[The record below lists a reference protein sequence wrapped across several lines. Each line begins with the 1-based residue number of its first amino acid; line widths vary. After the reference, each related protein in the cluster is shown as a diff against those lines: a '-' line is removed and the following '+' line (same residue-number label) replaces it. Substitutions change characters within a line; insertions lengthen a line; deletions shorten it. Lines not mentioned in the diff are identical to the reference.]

1 MSDYDF
7 WQAVLQRDRQ
17 RDGTFVYAVRSTGI
31 YCRPSCPSRRP
42 QREQVQF
49 FARPAQA
56 EQAGFRACRRCH
68 PNGDAP
74 ADPLLHI
81 VEQVCR
87 VLAEL
92 GDKPPTLDELARQFH
107 VSPSHLQR
115 AFKRIVGVSPR
126 QYADE
131 QRLGRFKQ
139 QLKEGEPVTHALYE
153 SGYGSSST
161 VYEQTVTQL
170 GMTPTAY
177 KSGGVD
183 ARIVYSVAPCLLGQL
198 LVAATERGVC
208 AVRLGDSE
216 VTLETALRD
225 EFPAAVIERDD
236 EQIHS
241 TMAMLHDHLRG
252 EQPHLDLPLDI
263 RATAFQR
270 RVWEAL
276 RAIPYGSTRSY
287 RDVAEAIGQPKAVR
301 AVARAC
307 ATNPVALVVPCH
319 RVVGSDGSMSGYRW
333 GVERKR
339 ALLEQEAHI
348 VEYQEVAAEE

>member
-1 MSDYDF
+1 MSDSEF
-7 WQAVLQRDRQ
+7 WQAVLAHDRQ
-17 RDGTFVYAVRSTGI
+17 HDTTFVYAVRSTGI

-74 ADPLLHI
+74 ADPMLAI
-81 VEQVCR
+81 VEQVCH
-87 VLAEL
+87 VLAEP
-92 GDKPPTLDELARQFH
+92 GDKPPTLDDLARQFH
-107 VSPSHLQR
+107 VSPAHLQR
-115 AFKRIVGVSPR
+115 AFKRLVGVSPR

-139 QLKEGEPVTHALYE
+139 QLKDGEQVTQALYE

-183 ARIVYSVAPCLLGQL
+183 ARITYAVAPCALGHL
-198 LVAATERGVC
+198 LVATTERGVC

-216 VTLETALRD
+216 AALEAALRD
-225 EFPAAVIERDD
+225 EFPAAALQRDD
-236 EQIHS
+236 EQLRS
-241 TMAMLHDHLRG
+241 TMAVLHDYLRG

-319 RVVGSDGSMSGYRW
+319 RVVGSDGRMSGYRW

-339 ALLEQEAHI
+339 ALLEQEAR
-348 VEYQEVAAEE
+348 VTESGG

>member
-1 MSDYDF
+1 MSDFDF
-7 WQAVLQRDRQ
+7 WQAVLTRDRQ
-17 RDGTFVYAVRSTGI
+17 HDNAFVYAVRSTGI

-42 QREQVQF
+42 RREQVQF
-49 FARPAQA
+49 FAQPAQA

-74 ADPLLHI
+74 ADPMLDV

-87 VLAEL
+87 VLAEPR
-92 GDKPPTLDELARQFH
+92 DKPPTLDDLAHQFH
-107 VSPSHLQR
+107 VSPAHLQR
-115 AFKRIVGVSPR
+115 AFKRLVGVSPR

-139 QLKEGEPVTHALYE
+139 QLKDGEPVTHALYE

-177 KSGGVD
+177 KSGGMD
-183 ARIVYSVAPCLLGQL
+183 SRIVYSVAPCSLGQL
-198 LVAATERGVC
+198 LIATTERGVC
-208 AVRLGDSE
+208 AVRLGDSAAA
-216 VTLETALRD
+216 LEAMLRD
-225 EFPAAVIERDD
+225 EFPAAALERDD
-236 EQIHS
+236 EQLRS
-241 TMAMLHDHLRG
+241 TMAMLHDYLRG
-252 EQPHLDLPLDI
+252 EQPLGDLPLDI

-287 RDVAEAIGQPKAVR
+287 RDIAEAIGQPKAVR

-319 RVVGSDGSMSGYRW
+319 RVVGSDGSLHGYRW
-333 GVERKR
+333 GVERKQ
-339 ALLEQEAHI
+339 ALLEQEAQV
-348 VEYQEVAAEE
+348 VESGR

>member
-1 MSDYDF
+1 MSDSEF
-7 WQAVLQRDRQ
+7 WEAVLARDR
-17 RDGTFVYAVRSTGI
+17 RHDGIFVYAVRSTGI
-31 YCRPSCPSRRP
+31 YCRPSCPARRP

-74 ADPLLHI
+74 ADPLLDV

-87 VLAEL
+87 VLAEPC
-92 GDKPPTLDELARQFH
+92 DKPPTLDELARQFH
-107 VSPSHLQR
+107 VSPAHLQR

-139 QLKEGEPVTHALYE
+139 QLKAGEPVTHALYE

-161 VYEQTVTQL
+161 VYEQAVTQL

-177 KSGGVD
+177 KSGGMD
-183 ARIVYSVAPCLLGQL
+183 ARIVYSVAPCALGHL
-198 LVAATERGVC
+198 LVAMTERGVC

-216 VTLETALRD
+216 AALEATLRD
-225 EFPAAVIERDD
+225 EFPAAVIARDD
-236 EQIHS
+236 EQLRS
-241 TMAMLHDHLRG
+241 TMAMLLDYLRG

-287 RDVAEAIGQPKAVR
+287 REVAEAIGQPKAVR
-301 AVARAC
+301 AVAHAC
-307 ATNPVALVVPCH
+307 AANPVALVVPCH
-319 RVVGSDGSMSGYRW
+319 RVVGSDGSLHGYRW

-339 ALLEQEAHI
+339 ALLEQEAR
-348 VEYQEVAAEE
+348 VTAGGG